1 MLFHVAGLN
10 GRYTRSQRLLSDDQ
24 FMEYWLG
31 NDTPAAVIVF
41 LDGESHGDSYQMNS
55 AVSGPYADANFTELF
70 PYLVEQFP
78 IEDLPSNWFVS
89 GVRPGDGFPW
99 LCRFS
104 IRIISMAL
112 TRSAQIRRVSGLSA
126 RQSLQ

>member
-1 MLFHVAGLN
+1 
-10 GRYTRSQRLLSDDQ
+10 
-24 FMEYWLG
+24 
-31 NDTPAAVIVF
+31 
-41 LDGESHGDSYQMNS
+41 MNS

-78 IEDLPSNWFVS
+78 IEDLPSNRFVS
-89 GVRPGDGFPW
+89 GCSTGGWVSW

-112 TRSAQIRRVSGLSA
+112 TRSAQIRRVPGLSA